1 MNLVSPRWH
10 RLSSKQANGAGAF
23 ETGPNARSY
32 GDGMAITAPP
42 VTIWTHRLIFY
53 LDSKA
58 SPMSPIL
65 AVYGDAN

>member
-1 MNLVSPRWH
+1 MA
-10 RLSSKQANGAGAF
+10 QALLQTGKRGRCF
-23 ETGPNARSY
+23 EMGPNARSY